1 MNFVKGAVL
10 GSVATATAVMLYK
23 EMDKNTMN
31 TMIKKGKHM
40 VKTLKRLM

>member
-10 GSVATATAVMLYK
+10 GTVATATAVMLYK

-31 TMIKKGKHM
+31 KMIKKGKHFVNAM
-40 VKTLKRLM
+40 RKW